1 MEKLVQGMFVLI
13 LISNEKIMLTLF
25 YCLKTEIVSHL
36 LKKSQKCYMFVK
48 KEILKFLYSLKNRG
62 LWLTLYKISIFLCYN
77 NNRNFNR
84 LYKKNLTFFLNAR
97 I

>member
-1 MEKLVQGMFVLI
+1 MFVLI

-62 LWLTLYKISIFLCYN
+62 L
-77 NNRNFNR
+77 
-84 LYKKNLTFFLNAR
+84 
-97 I
+97 